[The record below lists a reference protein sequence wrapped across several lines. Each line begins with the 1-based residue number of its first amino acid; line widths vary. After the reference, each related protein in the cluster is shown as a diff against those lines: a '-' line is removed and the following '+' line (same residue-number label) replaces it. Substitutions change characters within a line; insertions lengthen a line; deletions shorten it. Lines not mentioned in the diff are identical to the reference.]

1 VGDQLLLL
9 QAELHPDRVR
19 AGENLDLLTVWQIA
33 GQLPS
38 DRDAVMFAQL
48 LDSDA
53 RVIVQQDRL
62 DVPSWNWQVGDRF
75 AQLFHLALPGDMAGG
90 SYRVVVGV
98 YTVPD
103 RVDAVLAGHEPDP
116 AVPRLSIAIE
126 GEPAGDYLQ
135 LEVDILTADE

>member
-1 VGDQLLLL
+1 
-9 QAELHPDRVR
+9 
-19 AGENLDLLTVWQIA
+19 
-33 GQLPS
+33 
-38 DRDAVMFAQL
+38 MFAQL
-48 LDSDA
+48 LDSEA

-90 SYRVVVGV
+90 GHRVVVGV

-116 AVPRLSIAIE
+116 AVPRLAISID

-135 LEVDILTADE
+135 LQVEVLTTDE